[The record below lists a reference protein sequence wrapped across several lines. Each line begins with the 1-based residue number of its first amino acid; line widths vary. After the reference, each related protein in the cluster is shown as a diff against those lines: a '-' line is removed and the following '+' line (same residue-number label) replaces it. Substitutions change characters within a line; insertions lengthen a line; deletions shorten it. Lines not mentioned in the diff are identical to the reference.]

1 MKNWS
6 LDDVENG
13 NEEICEKN
21 NSNDPYGL
29 LLLFVLVLLFSL
41 LDSQYFL
48 LPLHT
53 KTHIMLTQTKEL
65 SSEKVFLV

>member
-13 NEEICEKN
+13 NEKVCEKN

-29 LLLFVLVLLFSL
+29 LLLFVDHTQRCSSTQRLCESLSIFSIS
-41 LDSQYFL
+41 DSLYNA
-48 LPLHT
+48 LPCT
-53 KTHIMLTQTKEL
+53 M
-65 SSEKVFLV
+65 